1 MGSLSFLSET
11 MILIL
16 DASTLIAFYS
26 NNELNEPN
34 LLHQLACNDCTLII
48 PQAIFAEI
56 RDGRKPTFNILK
68 EAIEDGIVRISHDIS
83 LEETLALEKRHPRLH
98 HGEVQVLLLG
108 LKYKTSGVEY
118 YCSIDEG
125 PARNVAEREGV
136 PKKGAKGVIM
146 LLHEKGI
153 IDRGKME
160 SLLYRLD
167 HCNFR
172 I

>member
-1 MGSLSFLSET
+1 

-34 LLHQLACNDCTLII
+34 LLHQLASNGCTLII
-48 PQAIFAEI
+48 PQEIFTEI
-56 RDGRKPTFNILK
+56 SNGRKPTFNILK
-68 EAIEDGIVRISHDIS
+68 KAIEDGIIKISHEVS
-83 LEETLALEKRHPRLH
+83 LEETLAFEKRHPRLH
-98 HGEVQVLLLG
+98 HGEIQVLLLG
-108 LKYKTSGVEY
+108 LKYKASGVAY

-125 PARNVAEREGV
+125 PARNVAEKEGV
-136 PKKGAKGVIM
+136 PKKGAKGIIM
-146 LLHEKGI
+146 LLHERGI

-160 SLLYRLD
+160 SLLYRLN